1 MSTLRDTLVIA
12 RRELHERVKSK
23 WFVAMTLLGPVFMIA
38 MIVIP
43 ALIASKSVTG
53 AKIDIVDKS
62 GMLAEQLAAELRDI
76 NWKPRIDPA
85 DTSYAES
92 VRRIRDSE
100 INGFVVIPK
109 SALEGEFIVYEGDN
123 ASSQVVQMMLDDKV
137 RRVVQRERGRRA
149 NVTKEQLDNVLGRV
163 NFLAQLNT
171 G

>member
-1 MSTLRDTLVIA
+1 MSTLRDTFVIA

-23 WFVAMTLLGPVFMIA
+23 WFVAMTILGPVFMVA

-76 NWKPRIDPA
+76 NWKPRIVPP

-109 SALEGEFIVYEGDN
+109 SALEGEFIIYE
-123 ASSQVVQMMLDDKV
+123 
-137 RRVVQRERGRRA
+137 
-149 NVTKEQLDNVLGRV
+149 
-163 NFLAQLNT
+163 
-171 G
+171 